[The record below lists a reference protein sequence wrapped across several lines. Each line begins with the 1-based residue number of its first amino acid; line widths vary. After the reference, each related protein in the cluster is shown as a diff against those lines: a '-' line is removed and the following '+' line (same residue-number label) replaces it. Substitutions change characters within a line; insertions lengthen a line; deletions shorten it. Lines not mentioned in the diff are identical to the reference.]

1 MTIGL
6 ASRRRAVRRRALSS
20 AVWVWLQSLPSL
32 LSQRTF
38 QAGATRTLGSGGH
51 CRVPSSATNQS
62 AAVITP
68 PAVVN
73 WKNATIWETTDIRAA
88 VTMRIVIMGQVCVLQ
103 VESWWVA
110 SVLVTLG
117 TLPRLFLS
125 WQPMAACKASE
136 ISRTTQSINGL
147 SRAVVFRRNEHLRSA
162 SDIVA

>member
-1 MTIGL
+1 M
-6 ASRRRAVRRRALSS
+6 
-20 AVWVWLQSLPSL
+20 LPS
-32 LSQRTF
+32 
-38 QAGATRTLGSGGH
+38 ASGI
-51 CRVPSSATNQS
+51 C
-62 AAVITP
+62 
-68 PAVVN
+68 
-73 WKNATIWETTDIRAA
+73 IRAA
-88 VTMRIVIMGQVCVLQ
+88 REDAYRVFKGQVCVLQ

-162 SDIVA
+162 SDIVV